1 MNPEPKTK
9 KTLIIAAAAVAIVAV
24 VWLVA
29 FRPKRTIAGVV
40 GKMKFLSKEQKETL
54 RKAAETQ
61 KQVMETTNESA
72 VAVWVKMYR
81 EERYYTKAM
90 ALVALASA
98 NLVTVGTFDEAT
110 DAQIITQLNNMI

>member
-1 MNPEPKTK
+1 MKPKTK
-9 KTLIIAAAAVAIVAV
+9 KTLIIAAAIVAIVAV

-72 VAVWVKMYR
+72 VAVFVKFSR